1 MDNPDLVV
9 GEMTTGTI
17 VRKGILNRRT
27 GVFHV
32 LTGDDAADERVREDA
47 GRNSA
52 AAK

>member
-32 LTGDDAADERVREDA
+32 LTGDDAADERVWREA
-47 GRNSA
+47 SKPLPIR
-52 AAK
+52 